1 MSPAS
6 LHWLAGDVK
15 EPKHFS
21 QRVGNVAPGSLT
33 LFRKIPE
40 FRVPATFKAL

>member
-1 MSPAS
+1 MSPVS

-15 EPKHFS
+15 EPTHFS
-21 QRVGNVAPGSLT
+21 QRVGNVAPGGLT